1 VIVELDRVLATVTLF
16 ARPWLLYSPD
26 FWGVGS
32 MAKIKISNT
41 DLVWV
46 FTERLRS
53 FGGCANVSIAI
64 IPAEDGWMA
73 IASQKDLAGRP
84 HCAKHIE
91 QIQKQLRE
99 TYVLKK

>member
-1 VIVELDRVLATVTLF
+1 
-16 ARPWLLYSPD
+16 
-26 FWGVGS
+26 
-32 MAKIKISNT
+32 MAKARISST
-41 DLVWV
+41 DLAWV

-73 IASQKDLAGRP
+73 IASQKDLAGHPR
-84 HCAKHIE
+84 CAQRIK

-99 TYVLKK
+99 SYVLKD

>member
-1 VIVELDRVLATVTLF
+1 
-16 ARPWLLYSPD
+16 
-26 FWGVGS
+26 
-32 MAKIKISNT
+32 MAKTRISST

-46 FTERLRS
+46 FTEKLRS

-73 IASQKDLAGRP
+73 IGSQKDLAAHPR
-84 HCAKHIE
+84 CAKHVE

-99 TYVLKK
+99 IYVLKK